1 MGRDCGHGRP
11 HYLAARMHSTYGVYV
26 LADVFD
32 LSQLLFLNN
41 VYVLGYVCSKWRDGY
56 MPTLQAARGNR
67 HLSRVVP
74 SRDRNTEH
82 GLGGRLG
89 NVVSEL
95 VAIAKDHCLGVP
107 GCVPDEFPEWE
118 RLAPACVQLMESM
131 YWSMSLV

>member
-1 MGRDCGHGRP
+1 
-11 HYLAARMHSTYGVYV
+11 
-26 LADVFD
+26 
-32 LSQLLFLNN
+32 
-41 VYVLGYVCSKWRDGY
+41 
-56 MPTLQAARGNR
+56 MPTSRAVRGNR
-67 HLSRVVP
+67 DLSRVVP

-95 VAIAKDHCLGVP
+95 VAIAKDHCLGMP

-118 RLAPACVQLMESM
+118 RLEPACVQLMESM